1 MNVKN
6 RLKTIPYCL
15 FNSFSEIN
23 YKMTFPKQL
32 LLTDLSIF
40 PSLQTISIMYSQLK
54 KFCDNECSKYNIKL
68 NCLVEGEIEINPI
81 LYNTII
87 ELEITVLF
95 QTNID
100 LNVFPYLMK
109 LTINYPLMSI
119 NLNKIMNE
127 TILLDLIKINI
138 PTYSD

>member
-1 MNVKN
+1 
-6 RLKTIPYCL
+6 
-15 FNSFSEIN
+15 
-23 YKMTFPKQL
+23 
-32 LLTDLSIF
+32 
-40 PSLQTISIMYSQLK
+40 MYSQLK

-68 NCLVEGEIEINPI
+68 NCLFEGEIEINPI

-138 PTYSD
+138 PTYSDEILVLKNYKNINNKIISISECDEEHIKNLLTFSHVQ

>member
-6 RLKTIPYCL
+6 RLKTIPYFL

-40 PSLQTISIMYSQLK
+40 PSLETISIMYSQLK
-54 KFCDNECSKYNIKL
+54 KFGDNECSKYNIKL
-68 NCLVEGEIEINPI
+68 NCLLEGEIEINSI

-87 ELEITVLF
+87 ELEITVLS

-100 LNVFPYLMK
+100 LNVFPYLRK

-138 PTYSD
+138 PNY